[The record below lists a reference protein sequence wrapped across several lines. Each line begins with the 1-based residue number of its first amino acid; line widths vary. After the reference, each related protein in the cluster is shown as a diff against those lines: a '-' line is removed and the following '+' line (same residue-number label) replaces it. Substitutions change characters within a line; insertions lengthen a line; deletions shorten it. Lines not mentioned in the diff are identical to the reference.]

1 MKTMT
6 EKKKLPKRLVLE
18 TQDEL
23 EIRAFFQY
31 CQRNRLRTLRRGLS
45 EILRALPEYKKLKT
59 D

>member
-1 MKTMT
+1 MT